1 MGNASLNSTG
11 RSEISSE
18 SSRAEVALNIQEHLN
33 YQEQHLTAA
42 EQKKE
47 RQELTAFLQ
56 ESGQLPALS
65 IDWAISNFSGI
76 DENTDGSIT
85 GVELLKYKKDG
96 SYDQMMMKGLLLNYQ
111 SIKEATHSDC
121 DTSGLTKDDM
131 KSFVENIG
139 QDKKVDQV
147 LQSEEK
153 STSSLPPSL
162 LEAATQRVGEGAYA
176 AAQRLLPNGTLAEI
190 KALTT
195 TLNEEYARATGDT
208 TFDRKYMKVGYE
220 FINEENAERIFA
232 RHKALQD
239 LYPDLCLNNR

>member
-1 MGNASLNSTG
+1 MENASSSSIG
-11 RSEISSE
+11 RSEITSE
-18 SSRAEVALNIQEHLN
+18 SARSEVALNIQEHLK
-33 YQEQHLTAA
+33 YQEQHLTPA

-65 IDWAISNFSGI
+65 IDWAISNFPGI
-76 DENTDGSIT
+76 DEDADGSVT
-85 GVELLKYKKDG
+85 GVELLKFKKDG

-121 DTSGLTKDDM
+121 DKPGLTMDDM

-139 QDKKVDQV
+139 QDGKVDQV

-153 STSSLPPSL
+153 HTSSLPSSL

-208 TFDRKYMKVGYE
+208 TFDRKHMKVGYE
-220 FINEENAERIFA
+220 FINEENVDRIFA
-232 RHKALQD
+232 RHKALQN
-239 LYPDLCLNNR
+239 LYPNLCL